1 MSNTNYTN
9 LTNRALVVCYKKTF
23 VQFVRF
29 VFMKNP
35 DAGCVNLE
43 SKLSSVIMPV

>member
-1 MSNTNYTN
+1 M
-9 LTNRALVVCYKKTF
+9 
-23 VQFVRF
+23 QFVRF

-43 SKLSSVIMPV
+43 SKLSSVIMSIQGADIQSVMLVTVKV